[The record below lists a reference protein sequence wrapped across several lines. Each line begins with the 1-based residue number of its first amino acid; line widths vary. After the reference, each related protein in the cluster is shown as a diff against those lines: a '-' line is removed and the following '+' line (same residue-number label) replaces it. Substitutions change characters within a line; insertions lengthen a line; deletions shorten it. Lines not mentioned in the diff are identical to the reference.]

1 MPATMVPGTRSGGHL
16 LPGTGTRISGTIFPN
31 IFTSMEEI
39 TSYFIVFYTCNNARS
54 KLFQFSGF
62 VVKAKTC
69 FASFP
74 EFFDEACQ
82 KTCSTF

>member
-1 MPATMVPGTRSGGHL
+1 MPL
-16 LPGTGTRISGTIFPN
+16 FKNFKKEISG
-31 IFTSMEEI
+31 
-39 TSYFIVFYTCNNARS
+39 V
-54 KLFQFSGF
+54 

-82 KTCSTF
+82 KKPIVLFEKSS